1 MRRKYVIYQ
10 RVSTDEQAEKGCS
23 LEAMLEKCQFYIKSQ
38 EDAELIKV
46 YEDRGYS
53 GTLSPTK
60 RPALNQLLN
69 DIKDKNID
77 FDTVLVW
84 KLDRL
89 SRSMRD
95 TLNLEFNLRKAN
107 RALESVTE
115 RVDTMTASGKM
126 FFNTIASFAEFESA
140 QIGERTR
147 NAMSSKVGEIR
158 LGGQAPL
165 GYKYLDKKL
174 IINNATARVVKKIF
188 IAYLRYKNLTKVAS
202 YLNKQQ
208 MYTARGKQWT
218 HEQVKQII
226 SNPVYL
232 GQTVWGRRLRKLKRF
247 NPPEK
252 WIVIP
257 KTHQQ
262 IVSQNLWEKTR
273 ETLKR

>member
-1 MRRKYVIYQ
+1 MERKYVIYQ
-10 RVSTDEQAEKGCS
+10 RVSTDEQAEKGYS
-23 LEAMLEKCQFYIKSQ
+23 LEAMLEKCQYYIKSQ
-38 EDAELIKV
+38 EDAILVKI
-46 YEDRGYS
+46 YEDKGYS
-53 GTLSPTK
+53 GTLGPTK
-60 RPALNQLLN
+60 RPALNQLLG
-69 DIKDKNID
+69 DIKDKGVD

-95 TLNLEFNLRKAN
+95 TLNIEHALRKAN
-107 RALESVTE
+107 KTLESVTE
-115 RVDTMTASGKM
+115 RIDTSTASGKM

-147 NAMSSKVGEIR
+147 NAMSSKVGKIR

-165 GYKYLDKKL
+165 GYRFLDKNL
-174 IINNATARVVKKIF
+174 IINNTTAKVVKKVF
-188 IAYLRYKNLTKVAS
+188 TSYLKYKNLTMVAS
-202 YLNKQQ
+202 CLNKQQ
-208 MYTARGKQWT
+208 IRTARGKQWT

-232 GQTVWGRRLRKLKRF
+232 GQTVWGRRLRRLKRL

-257 KTHQQ
+257 ETHQP
-262 IVSQNLWEKTR
+262 IISQNLWGKTQK
-273 ETLKR
+273 TLKG